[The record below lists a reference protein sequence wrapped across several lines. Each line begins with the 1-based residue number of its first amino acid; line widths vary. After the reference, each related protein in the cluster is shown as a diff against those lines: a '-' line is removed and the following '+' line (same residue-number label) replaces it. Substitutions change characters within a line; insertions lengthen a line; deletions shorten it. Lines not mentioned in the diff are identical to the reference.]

1 MNKCFVTMDINKISN
16 FAISSLIVMGMT
28 ACSSDDPSNG
38 GTQINS
44 QAEGIG
50 ILLNKTAGRVTN
62 FNAVSGAKAFTR
74 ATPTTAP
81 KIGLTLPTRPTGDG
95 WDAYQGDA
103 KLVANSVYQKSFST
117 YNPGTLDMNDQS
129 LLLKHDLTLKGL
141 TGGGTIYVSGNV
153 TLTLD
158 GVSSTGTSIVIYKG
172 GKLVVNGSSFTVEKG
187 ASLMAQTT
195 FYKSGDGKN
204 GKGLNLQDQTF
215 LGIDLTNNGT
225 ILTANELHANNI
237 TLGADS
243 KTQVGTNLTADK
255 TLAAAGQ
262 LSAQIISATDATVT
276 GTVVASKLFSLAN
289 SLTVDGTQAAVYGNY
304 IKAGQYDDF
313 KNKAATFIRQSNG
326 SNIYVGNN
334 GLINTY
340 TYYNTDG
347 KGSKLNLADAGLAVL
362 ETKQIV
368 TENNYANFIVTPDN
382 GLFGVYFKQAYQGSV
397 ADGNKLDWDD
407 FAFQSGSVRK
417 LNKENDF
424 ADISIPADE
433 SIKCLGF
440 NPNKEGTKSSAD
452 YQLLRPTAEVS
463 YGINDTQRNGRSATA
478 VVVDGNNVY
487 VSYHTNGNNQS
498 GMLDYITAAA
508 DGSLKLNQ
516 SISAVNEAGKGDG
529 VIDWNN
535 IVLDKDKKKLVG
547 IGNSDKGGVITTMEL
562 KADGSFNTTA
572 SATDQKLNPLKYTV
586 LQRVTT
592 TSDNGKRTGDGNAV
606 IVNGNYYQAATTYGI
621 ETFDRE
627 SLAGVYVNKLSG
639 RGKYIVQNGSNV
651 YVSYLA
657 SNPASTTTE
666 VGLKVNSYASNNYR
680 LNEVASTIDAG
691 TLQPNNGKNVMAVD
705 GSDIYVCLGAN
716 GLAKYTNGTLS
727 GLFIP
732 KDATYTADDEDA
744 TGHKKGDVVTRG
756 YCNGVCVKGDKIYI
770 AYGSLGVIV
779 INKSDMKATTADD
792 AKKTPEVARYTAGGS
807 ANFVAVDDSNNI
819 YVAYGKSYLK
829 VLKLQDYKR

>member
-1 MNKCFVTMDINKISN
+1 MNINKISN

-28 ACSSDDPSNG
+28 ACSSDDPADTGSVVD
-38 GTQINS
+38 TK
-44 QAEGIG
+44 AESIG
-50 ILLNKTAGRVTN
+50 VLLNSTTGRVTN
-62 FNAVSGAKAFTR
+62 FNTASGAKAFTR
-74 ATPTTAP
+74 ALPSTGMPSL
-81 KIGLTLPTRPTGDG
+81 GLTLPTKPSGDG
-95 WDAYQGDA
+95 WSPYQGDA
-103 KLVANSVYQKSFST
+103 TLSANSVYQSSFGT
-117 YNPGTLDMNDQS
+117 YAPGMLDMNGKS
-129 LLLKHDLTLKGL
+129 LLLKHSLTLKGL
-141 TGGGTIYVSGNV
+141 KGGGTIYVSGDV

-158 GVSSTGTSIVIYKG
+158 GVKSTGTSIVIYKG

-195 FYKSGDGKN
+195 FYKSGDGTTDVAK
-204 GKGLNLQDQTF
+204 DQTF
-215 LGIDLTNNGT
+215 LGIDLINNGT
-225 ILTANELHANNI
+225 ILTANELHAKNI

-243 KTQVGTNLTADK
+243 KTQVGTNVTAEGTLTAG
-255 TLAAAGQ
+255 GQ

-276 GTVVASKLFSLAN
+276 GTVVASKLFSLSN
-289 SLTVDGTQAAVYGNY
+289 SLTVDGATAAVYGNY
-304 IKAGQYDDF
+304 IKAGQYDDS

-334 GLINTY
+334 GLVNTY

-368 TENNYANFIVTPDN
+368 TENEYANFISTPAN
-382 GLFGVYFKQAYQGSV
+382 GLFGVYFKRAYKGSV
-397 ADGNKLDWDD
+397 SDANLLDWDD
-407 FAFQSGSVRK
+407 FAFQSSSVRK

-424 ADISIPADE
+424 ADITIPADE
-433 SIKCLGF
+433 SINCLGF
-440 NPNKEGTKSSAD
+440 NPNKEGTKTATG
-452 YQLLRPTAEVS
+452 YQLLRPTAEVA

-487 VSYHTNGNNQS
+487 VSYHTNGNKQS

-535 IVLDKDKKKLVG
+535 IVLDKGQKKLVG
-547 IGNSDKGGVITTMEL
+547 IGNSDKGGVITTMAL
-562 KADGSFNTTA
+562 KADGSFDTEAT
-572 SATDQKLNPLKYTV
+572 STDQKLSPLKYTV

-639 RGKYIVQNGSNV
+639 RGKYIAQNGSNV

-657 SNPASTTTE
+657 SNPSSTADA

-691 TLQPNNGKNVMAVD
+691 KLTPNNGKNVMAVD
-705 GSDIYVCLGAN
+705 GNDIYVCLGAN

-732 KDATYTADDEDA
+732 KDATYTADDED
-744 TGHKKGDVVTRG
+744 THGHKKGDVVTRG

-770 AYGSLGVIV
+770 AYGSLGLIV
-779 INKSDMKATTADD
+779 INKSDMKATTADK
-792 AKKTPEVARYTAGGS
+792 AKETPEVARYTAGGS
-807 ANFVAVDDSNNI
+807 ANFVTVDDNNNI
-819 YVAYGKSYLK
+819 YVAFGKSYLK
-829 VLKLQDYKR
+829 VLKLQAYKR

>member
-1 MNKCFVTMDINKISN
+1 MNINKISN

-28 ACSSDDPSNG
+28 ACSSDDPADTGSVVD
-38 GTQINS
+38 TK
-44 QAEGIG
+44 AESIG
-50 ILLNKTAGRVTN
+50 VLLNSTTGRVTN
-62 FNAVSGAKAFTR
+62 FNTASGAKAFTR
-74 ATPTTAP
+74 ALPSTGMPSL
-81 KIGLTLPTRPTGDG
+81 GLTLPTKPSGDG
-95 WDAYQGDA
+95 WSPYQGDA
-103 KLVANSVYQKSFST
+103 TLSANSVYQSSFGT
-117 YNPGTLDMNDQS
+117 YAPGMLDMNGKS
-129 LLLKHDLTLKGL
+129 LLLKHSLTLKGL
-141 TGGGTIYVSGNV
+141 KGGGTIYVSGDV

-158 GVSSTGTSIVIYKG
+158 GVKSTGTSIVIYKG

-195 FYKSGDGKN
+195 FYKSGDGTTDVAK
-204 GKGLNLQDQTF
+204 DQTF
-215 LGIDLTNNGT
+215 LGIDLINNGT
-225 ILTANELHANNI
+225 ILTANELHAKNI

-243 KTQVGTNLTADK
+243 KTQVGTNVTAEGTLTAG
-255 TLAAAGQ
+255 GQ

-276 GTVVASKLFSLAN
+276 GTVVASKLFSLSN
-289 SLTVDGTQAAVYGNY
+289 SLTVDGATAAVYGNY
-304 IKAGQYDDF
+304 IKAGQYDDS
-313 KNKAATFIRQSNG
+313 KNASATFIRQENG

-334 GLINTY
+334 GLVNTY

-368 TENNYANFIVTPDN
+368 TENEYANFISTPAN
-382 GLFGVYFKQAYQGSV
+382 GLFGVYFKRAYKGSV
-397 ADGNKLDWDD
+397 ADANQLDWDD

-433 SIKCLGF
+433 SINCLGF
-440 NPNKEGTKSSAD
+440 NPNKEGTKTATG
-452 YQLLRPTAEVS
+452 YQLLRPTAEVA

-487 VSYHTNGNNQS
+487 VSYHTNGNKQS

-535 IVLDKDKKKLVG
+535 IVLDKGQKKLVG
-547 IGNSDKGGVITTMEL
+547 IGNSDKGGVITTMAL
-562 KADGSFNTTA
+562 KADGSFDTEAT
-572 SATDQKLNPLKYTV
+572 STDQKLSPLKYTV

-639 RGKYIVQNGSNV
+639 RGKYIAQNGSNV

-657 SNPASTTTE
+657 SNPSSTADA

-691 TLQPNNGKNVMAVD
+691 KLTPNNGKNVMAVD
-705 GSDIYVCLGAN
+705 GNDIYVCLGAN

-732 KDATYTADDEDA
+732 KDATYTADDED
-744 TGHKKGDVVTRG
+744 THGHKKGDVVTRG

-770 AYGSLGVIV
+770 AYGSLGLIV
-779 INKSDMKATTADD
+779 INKSDMKATTADK
-792 AKKTPEVARYTAGGS
+792 AKETPEVARYTAGGS
-807 ANFVAVDDSNNI
+807 ANFVTVDDNNNI
-819 YVAYGKSYLK
+819 YVAFGKSYLK
-829 VLKLQDYKR
+829 VLKLQAYKR

>member
-1 MNKCFVTMDINKISN
+1 M
-16 FAISSLIVMGMT
+16 
-28 ACSSDDPSNG
+28 
-38 GTQINS
+38 
-44 QAEGIG
+44 
-50 ILLNKTAGRVTN
+50 
-62 FNAVSGAKAFTR
+62 
-74 ATPTTAP
+74 
-81 KIGLTLPTRPTGDG
+81 
-95 WDAYQGDA
+95 
-103 KLVANSVYQKSFST
+103 
-117 YNPGTLDMNDQS
+117 
-129 LLLKHDLTLKGL
+129 
-141 TGGGTIYVSGNV
+141 
-153 TLTLD
+153 
-158 GVSSTGTSIVIYKG
+158 
-172 GKLVVNGSSFTVEKG
+172 
-187 ASLMAQTT
+187 
-195 FYKSGDGKN
+195 
-204 GKGLNLQDQTF
+204 
-215 LGIDLTNNGT
+215 
-225 ILTANELHANNI
+225 
-237 TLGADS
+237 
-243 KTQVGTNLTADK
+243 
-255 TLAAAGQ
+255 
-262 LSAQIISATDATVT
+262 
-276 GTVVASKLFSLAN
+276 
-289 SLTVDGTQAAVYGNY
+289 
-304 IKAGQYDDF
+304 
-313 KNKAATFIRQSNG
+313 
-326 SNIYVGNN
+326 
-334 GLINTY
+334 
-340 TYYNTDG
+340 
-347 KGSKLNLADAGLAVL
+347 
-362 ETKQIV
+362 
-368 TENNYANFIVTPDN
+368 TENEYANFISTPAN
-382 GLFGVYFKQAYQGSV
+382 GLFGVYFKRAYKGKGSV
-397 ADGNKLDWDD
+397 ADANLLDWDD

-440 NPNKEGTKSSAD
+440 NPDKEGTKASAD
-452 YQLLRPTAEVS
+452 YQLLRPTAEVA

-535 IVLDKDKKKLVG
+535 IVLDKGQKKLVG
-547 IGNSDKGGVITTMEL
+547 IGNSDKGGVITTMAL

-572 SATDQKLNPLKYTV
+572 SATDQKLSPLKYTV
-586 LQRVTT
+586 LQHVTT

-639 RGKYIVQNGSNV
+639 RGKYIAQNGSNV

-680 LNEVASTIDAG
+680 LNEVANTIDAG

-732 KDATYTADDEDA
+732 KDATYTADDED
-744 TGHKKGDVVTRG
+744 THGHKKGDVVTRG

-779 INKSDMKATTADD
+779 INKSDMKATNADE

-807 ANFVAVDDSNNI
+807 ANFVTVDGNNNI
-819 YVAYGKSYLK
+819 YVAFGKSYLK